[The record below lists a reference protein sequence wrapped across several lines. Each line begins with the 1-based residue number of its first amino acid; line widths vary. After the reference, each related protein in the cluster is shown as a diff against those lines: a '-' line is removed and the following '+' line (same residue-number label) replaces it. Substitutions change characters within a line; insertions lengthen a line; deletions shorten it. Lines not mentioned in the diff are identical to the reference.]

1 MSADRMIRAATTPGG
16 GSTSGP
22 WVSLPTELLEQS
34 CKRVGIA
41 SFVFASM
48 WAFAIF
54 MANVVAR
61 FVETPLLFEA
71 TWPMPG
77 NVIAV
82 IGLALSVAMMLVAG
96 QLQDRPNLLLDIGLG
111 FEVVTAFL
119 FGLLHM
125 WVPPIAV
132 HGVSWIGVVILVYPA
147 IAPNTPGKI
156 FFASLLAASMDP
168 VGYGI
173 ANLRGVEASWTTME
187 GIWVFL
193 PNYICAVLAVIP
205 AHIIR
210 GLGRQV
216 RKAKELGAYKLGDP
230 IGKGGM
236 GEVLHAEHRL
246 LARPAAIKIIRP
258 ELLGAGDPTA
268 SRVAVE
274 RFKREARAAASLR
287 SPHTIDLYDFGVAED
302 GTFYYVMEL
311 LDGMGLED
319 LVDRFGPV
327 PPERAVHLAQQVCGS
342 LAEAHAR
349 GLIHRDIKPS
359 NIHAARMGLQVD
371 FVKVLDFGLVKAEQS
386 REQTMLTQPHMTT
399 GTPAFMAPELALGEP
414 GLDSRVD
421 IYALGAVLYWLLTG
435 QLVFEAD
442 TPIKMMHRHISDAPE
457 PPSSRTEL
465 EVPPELDELI
475 LACLAKEPAD
485 RPATAGQL
493 ASSLAAVPLA
503 EPWTEERAQR
513 WWDTY
518 LPQADTPAKCD
529 KGELAPAMVSE

>member
-1 MSADRMIRAATTPGG
+1 MSADRMIPAATASG
-16 GSTSGP
+16 GSTAGR
-22 WVSLPTELLEQS
+22 WMSLPSELLEQS

-41 SFVFASM
+41 SLVFASI
-48 WAFAIF
+48 WAVALFL
-54 MANVVAR
+54 ANVVAR
-61 FVETPLLFEA
+61 VVETPMAFGA

-82 IGLALSVAMMLVAG
+82 VGLVLSVAMMFVAG
-96 QLQDRPNLLLDIGLG
+96 QLHDRPNLLLDLGLG
-111 FEVVTAFL
+111 FEVLTAFL
-119 FGLLHM
+119 IALEHM
-125 WVPPIAV
+125 WVPPQGAD
-132 HGVSWIGVVILVYPA
+132 GVSWICIVILVYPA

-156 FFASLLAASMDP
+156 FVASMLAASMDP

-173 ANLRGVEASWTTME
+173 AQLRGVEASWTTFE
-187 GIWVFL
+187 AIWVFL

-236 GEVLHAEHRL
+236 GEVLHAEHSL

-258 ELLGAGDPTA
+258 ELLVAGPA
-268 SRVAVE
+268 SAQHVAVE

-311 LDGMGLED
+311 LDGVGLED
-319 LVDRFGPV
+319 LVDRFGPL
-327 PPERAVHLAQQVCGS
+327 PPERAVHLMQQACDS

-359 NIHAARMGLQVD
+359 NIHTARLGLHVD

-414 GLDSRVD
+414 DIDGRVD

-435 QLVFEAD
+435 QLVFAAD
-442 TPIKMMHRHISDAPE
+442 TPIKMMHRHISDTPE
-457 PPSSRTEL
+457 PPSTRTEL
-465 EVPPELDELI
+465 AVPLELDELV
-475 LACLAKEPAD
+475 LACLAKDPDD
-485 RPATAGQL
+485 RPATAGDL
-493 ASSLAAVPLA
+493 GRRLA
-503 EPWTEERAQR
+503 ELRFEEPWSEERAMR
-513 WWDTY
+513 WWETH
-518 LPQADTPAKCD
+518 LPEPYAPARCD
-529 KGELAPAMVSE
+529 KGELAPAMASE

>member
-1 MSADRMIRAATTPGG
+1 MIPAAATPSG
-16 GSTSGP
+16 GSSTGR
-22 WVSLPTELLEQS
+22 WLSLPTELLEQS

-41 SFVFASM
+41 SLVFASL
-48 WAFAIF
+48 WALAII

-82 IGLALSVAMMLVAG
+82 IGLVLSVVMIFVAG
-96 QLQDRPNLLLDIGLG
+96 SLHRRPNLLLDLGLG
-111 FEVVTAFL
+111 FEVLTAFL

-125 WVPPIAV
+125 WVPPV
-132 HGVSWIGVVILVYPA
+132 GGQGVSWIVVVILVYPA

-156 FFASLLAASMDP
+156 FLASILAASMDP

-187 GIWVFL
+187 TIWVFF
-193 PNYICAVLAVIP
+193 PNYICALLAVIP

-216 RKAKELGAYKLGDP
+216 RKAKELGAYRLGGP

-258 ELLGAGDPTA
+258 ELLGAGSPSA
-268 SRVAVE
+268 QRVAVE
-274 RFKREARAAASLR
+274 RFKREAQAAASLR

-327 PPERAVHLAQQVCGS
+327 PPARAVHLARQACDS

-359 NIHAARMGLQVD
+359 NIHTARMGLQVD
-371 FVKVLDFGLVKAEQS
+371 FVKVLDFGLVKADQS

-414 GLDSRVD
+414 DIDRRVD
-421 IYALGAVLYWLLTG
+421 IYALGGVLYWLVTG
-435 QLVFEAD
+435 QLVFDAD
-442 TPIKMMHRHISDAPE
+442 TPMKMMHRHISDVPE
-457 PPSSRTEL
+457 PPSTRTEL
-465 EVPPELDELI
+465 EVPRELDELI
-475 LACLAKEPAD
+475 VACLAKDRDD
-485 RPATAGQL
+485 RPATAEQL
-493 ASSLAAVPLA
+493 AHGLAAVPLA
-503 EPWTEERAQR
+503 DTWTEQRAQR

-518 LPQADTPAKCD
+518 LPQAQAPAKCD
-529 KGELAPAMVSE
+529 KGELAPAMVSD